1 MKSRMKISEKK
12 YFKGVSLIA
21 SDVMIIGF
29 LMSFVMK
36 FIRNILLVSAKRRL
50 RKFSFKTDKVYIN
63 SNSESIKPCPNSFT
77 TI

>member
-63 SNSESIKPCPNSFT
+63 SNSESI
-77 TI
+77 